1 MEIVKAKI
9 TDLKEF
15 KGNPRK
21 GNVKALAE
29 SLEAN
34 GQYRPIIVQA
44 GTNQIL
50 AGNHLWK
57 AAQTLGHTHIDAVY
71 LEVDDIQAKKIV
83 AADNR
88 LADLG
93 EYDEKLLFDLL
104 DDIDLSG
111 TGYEPADI
119 DDLLASL
126 DEQSVPP
133 TWQTGIN
140 ENTHQENVQ
149 QRPTLADRAS
159 HYAERT
165 IRLLMCEYPN
175 HQYVWIQERLV
186 ELREK
191 YKIDNNAEAI
201 LKAVEEITGQECP
214 ND

>member
-1 MEIVKAKI
+1 MQEIVKAKI

-15 KGNPRK
+15 NGNPRK

-57 AAQTLGHTHIDAVY
+57 AAQTLGYTHIDAIF
-71 LEVDDIQAKKIV
+71 LEVDDAQAKKIV

-88 LADLG
+88 LADMG
-93 EYDEKLLFDLL
+93 EYDEKKLLDLL
-104 DDIDLSG
+104 GEIDLKG
-111 TGYEPADI
+111 TGYVLADI
-119 DDLLASL
+119 DDLFASL
-126 DEQSVPP
+126 EEQNTSPA
-133 TWQTGIN
+133 WQQGQNDTQY
-140 ENTHQENVQ
+140 ENFQ

-175 HQYVWIQERLV
+175 DQYVWIIERLG
-186 ELREK
+186 ELRTK
-191 YKIDNNAEAI
+191 YDVDNNAEAI
-201 LKAVEEITGQECP
+201 LKAIEEITGQ
-214 ND
+214 DFS